1 MATTTSLWTSDA
13 AKVIDT
19 AGVKV
24 AVDVGGATG
33 SLLHL
38 LLEANPGLRGVV
50 FDRPSIVGAAAW
62 RPRNA
67 AWRTASTLSAVI
79 SSGRSA
85 GRPLRAED
93 DPPRLG

>member
-79 SSGRSA
+79 SS
-85 GRPLRAED
+85 RPFR
-93 DPPRLG
+93 RQTFTC